1 MVGLAVVTGGGRG
14 IGAAISRRLAHE
26 GYRVLL
32 TYHTNSQAAEE
43 VIAELKEK
51 DHDCFAAKVDCGD
64 ASEVMVLADHPW
76 VKRGVDVLV
85 LNHGMYERAPASEL
99 SPEAMERT
107 MAVNFT
113 GAYLVWE
120 ALAAH
125 LLDDARIVVIGSQ
138 LGIKGSGHGA
148 DYAASKGALHAWA
161 RSLALDVARIGQR
174 VNVVAPGA
182 IDTAIVGDDT
192 PEERERR
199 MQGIPMGR
207 LGTPDEV
214 AGAVSFLVGADS
226 SYLTGAV
233 VHVNGGLYHP

>member
-1 MVGLAVVTGGGRG
+1 MAGLAVVTGGGRG
-14 IGAAISRRLAHE
+14 IGAAISKRLSDE

-32 TYHTNSQAAEE
+32 TYHTNSQAAEM
-43 VIAELKEK
+43 IISELKESE
-51 DHDCFAAKVDCGD
+51 HDCFAAKVDCGD

-76 VKRGVDVLV
+76 VREGVDVLV
-85 LNHGMYERAPASEL
+85 LNHGMYERAPAGEL
-99 SPEAMERT
+99 TPEAMERT

-120 ALAAH
+120 ALADH
-125 LLDDARIVVIGSQ
+125 LVDDARIVAIGSQ

-161 RSLALDVARIGQR
+161 RSLALDVARGGQR

-182 IDTAIVGDDT
+182 IDTAIVGDDS

-207 LGTPDEV
+207 LGTPDEI
-214 AGAVSFLVGADS
+214 AGVVSFLVGPDS
-226 SYLTGAV
+226 SYLTGSV

>member
-1 MVGLAVVTGGGRG
+1 
-14 IGAAISRRLAHE
+14 
-26 GYRVLL
+26 
-32 TYHTNSQAAEE
+32 
-43 VIAELKEK
+43 
-51 DHDCFAAKVDCGD
+51 
-64 ASEVMVLADHPW
+64 
-76 VKRGVDVLV
+76 
-85 LNHGMYERAPASEL
+85 
-99 SPEAMERT
+99 

-120 ALAAH
+120 ALADH
-125 LLDDARIVVIGSQ
+125 LVDDARIVAIGSQ

-161 RSLALDVARIGQR
+161 RSLALDVARGGQR

-182 IDTAIVGDDT
+182 IDTAIVGDDS

-207 LGTPDEV
+207 LGTPDEI
-214 AGAVSFLVGADS
+214 AGVVSFLVGPDS
-226 SYLTGAV
+226 SYLTGSV